1 MKTGNVF
8 SKVKGKKCIVT
19 GGAGFI
25 GSHIT
30 DALLANG
37 AARVIVIDNLLT
49 GSIENIKHHFDNDA
63 FTFAQADIN
72 DVNTIAAHFI
82 KTDVVFHQAA
92 LGSVPRSV
100 ENPPATD
107 INNVHGFVNVL
118 HLCRLNKVKKV
129 VFASSSSVYGD
140 DQTMPKTEDKTGKPL
155 SPYAVSKVTDELYGR
170 VFADL
175 YGMSITGLRYFNV
188 FGPRQNPKGAY
199 AAVIPL
205 FIDHVLKKTNVKI
218 FGDGEQSRDFTY
230 VSNVVNANILS
241 AFMLDESG
249 FNVMNIGCGGSTSV
263 NALFNSINEAGGGKS
278 KAMYEPERQ
287 GDIRSSSA
295 SIEKAMGLI
304 GYKPDTTIEEGIR
317 KTIEWFKKN
326 KNVFD

>member
-19 GGAGFI
+19 VGAGFI

-205 FIDHVLKKTNVKI
+205 FIDHVLKKTNVRI

-241 AFMLDESG
+241 AFMLDEAG
-249 FNVMNIGCGGSTSV
+249 FNIMNIGCGGSTSV
-263 NALFNSINEAGGGKS
+263 NDLFNSINEAGGGKS
-278 KAMYEPERQ
+278 KAIYEPERP

-295 SIEKAMGLI
+295 SIEKANRQI
-304 GYKPDTTIEEGIR
+304 GYKPDTTIDEGVR

>member
-1 MKTGNVF
+1 MKTGSVF
-8 SKVKGKKCIVT
+8 SKIKGKKCIVT

-30 DALLANG
+30 DALLSNG

-72 DVNTIAAHFI
+72 DANTIAAHFI
-82 KTDVVFHQAA
+82 KADVLFHQAA

-107 INNVHGFVNVL
+107 INNVHGFVNIL

-140 DQTMPKTEDKTGKPL
+140 DATIPKTEGKTGKPL
-155 SPYAVSKVTDELYGR
+155 SPYAVSKVADELYGR

-205 FIDHVLKKTNVKI
+205 FIDHTLKKENVKI

-230 VSNVVNANILS
+230 VDNVVNANIFT
-241 AFMLDESG
+241 AFLQAEIG
-249 FNVMNIGCGGSTSV
+249 YNVMNIGCGGSTSV
-263 NALFNSINEAGGGKS
+263 NDLFDRINGIVGGKS
-278 KAMYEPERQ
+278 KILYEPERS

-295 SIEKAMGLI
+295 SIAKATKLI
-304 GYKPDTTIEEGIR
+304 SYMPDTEIENGLR

>member
-1 MKTGNVF
+1 MKTGSIF
-8 SKVKGKKCIVT
+8 SKIKGKKCIVT

-30 DALLANG
+30 DALLAHG

-72 DVNTIAAHFI
+72 DANTIAAHFI
-82 KTDVVFHQAA
+82 KADVLFHQAA

-107 INNVHGFVNVL
+107 INNVHGFVNIL

-140 DQTMPKTEDKTGKPL
+140 DTTIPKTEEKTGKPL
-155 SPYAVSKVTDELYGR
+155 SPYAVSKVTDELYAS
-170 VFADL
+170 VFTDL

-205 FIDHVLKKTNVKI
+205 FIDHALKKENAKI

-230 VSNVVNANILS
+230 VDNVVNANILT
-241 AFMLDESG
+241 AFMLDQVG
-249 FNVMNIGCGGSTSV
+249 YNVMNIGCGGSTSV
-263 NALFNSINEAGGGKS
+263 NTLFNVVNGICGGKS
-278 KAMYEPERQ
+278 KVVYENERQ

-295 SIEKAMGLI
+295 SIAKAMNLI
-304 GYKPDTTIEEGIR
+304 GYKPDTEIENGLR